1 MEKYI
6 PDIYVKS
13 IYYIDYEKLKERG
26 IKCILFDL
34 DNTLAPL
41 SLKKPNKKIKEL
53 FIKLKKMGFKT
64 IIFSNS
70 GKSRLKPFKEELE
83 VDCAFNCKKPMRKK
97 FDVIL
102 KEYKYTV
109 SEIVIIGDNI
119 ITDILGG
126 NKVGITTILVNP
138 ISNKEALT
146 THIIRKYEKIIMR
159 KLAKR
164 ELFYRGKYY
173 E

>member
-1 MEKYI
+1 MENYI

-13 IYYIDYEKLKERG
+13 IYYIDYDKLKERG

-34 DNTLAPL
+34 DNTIAPL
-41 SLKKPNKKIKEL
+41 SLKKPNKKIKDLFKEL
-53 FIKLKKMGFKT
+53 KSKGFKI

-70 GKSRLKPFKEELE
+70 GKTRLKPFKEDLE
-83 VDCAFNCKKPMRKK
+83 VDCAFNCKKPMKKK
-97 FDVIL
+97 FNLIL
-102 KEYKYTV
+102 WEYKYGV
-109 SEIVIIGDNI
+109 SEVAIIGDNI

-126 NKVGITTILVNP
+126 NKIGITSILVNP
-138 ISNKEALT
+138 ISNIETPFAK
-146 THIIRKYEKIIMR
+146 ISRMNEKIIMR
-159 KLAKR
+159 KLTKK

>member
-1 MEKYI
+1 MENYI
-6 PDIYVKS
+6 PDAYVKS
-13 IYYIDYEKLKERG
+13 IYYIDYEKLKEKG

-34 DNTLAPL
+34 DNTIVPL
-41 SLKKPNKKIKEL
+41 SIEKPNKKIKD
-53 FIKLKKMGFKT
+53 FFKKLKELGFKI

-70 GKSRLKPFKEELE
+70 SKSRLKPFKEDLE
-83 VDCAFNCKKPMRKK
+83 VDCAFSCKKPMRKK
-97 FDVIL
+97 FDLII
-102 KEYKYTV
+102 KEYKYMI

-119 ITDILGG
+119 LTDILGG

-138 ISNKEALT
+138 ISNKEKMT
-146 THIIRKYEKIIMR
+146 TKISRIYEKKIIN
-159 KLAKR
+159 KLGKK

>member
-6 PDIYVKS
+6 PDIYIKS
-13 IYYIDYEKLKERG
+13 IYYIDYEKLKDRG

-34 DNTLAPL
+34 DNTIAPL
-41 SLKKPNKKIKEL
+41 SLKKPNKKIKDL
-53 FIKLKKMGFKT
+53 FKKLKELGFKL

-70 GKSRLKPFKEELE
+70 GKTRLKPFKDELE
-83 VDCAFNCKKPMRKK
+83 VDCAFSCKKPSRNK
-97 FDVIL
+97 FDLIL
-102 KEYKYTV
+102 KEYKFEI
-109 SEIVIIGDNI
+109 SEIVIVGDNI

-138 ISNKEALT
+138 ISAKEKLT
-146 THIIRKYEKIIMR
+146 TKICRIYEKKIIN
-159 KLAKR
+159 KLSKK

>member
-1 MEKYI
+1 MENYI

-13 IYYIDYEKLKERG
+13 IYYIDYEKLKQRG

-34 DNTLAPL
+34 DNTIAPL
-41 SLKKPNKKIKEL
+41 SLKNPNKKIKDL
-53 FIKLKKMGFKT
+53 FTKLKTMGFKI

-70 GKSRLKPFKEELE
+70 GKTRLKPFKDELE
-83 VDCAFNCKKPMRKK
+83 VDCAFSCKKPMRNK
-97 FDVIL
+97 FDLIL
-102 KEYKYTV
+102 KEYRFAV
-109 SEIVIIGDNI
+109 SEVVIVGDNI
-119 ITDILGG
+119 ITDVLGG

-138 ISNKEALT
+138 ISTKEKIKT
-146 THIIRKYEKIIMR
+146 KISRIYEKHVMN
-159 KLAKR
+159 KLSKK

>member
-1 MEKYI
+1 MEYYI
-6 PDIYVKS
+6 PDLYVKS
-13 IYYIDYEKLKERG
+13 IYYVDYEKLKQRG

-41 SLKKPNKKIKEL
+41 SLKKPNKKIKDH
-53 FIKLKKMGFKT
+53 FSKLKDMGFKV

-70 GKSRLKPFKEELE
+70 NKKRIKPFKDELE
-83 VDCAFNCKKPMRKK
+83 VDCAFNCKKPMKKK
-97 FDVIL
+97 FNLVL
-102 KEYKYTV
+102 KEFKYKE
-109 SEIVIIGDNI
+109 SEVVIIGDNI
-119 ITDILGG
+119 ITDVLGG

-138 ISNKEALT
+138 LSTKERKITKISRIYEK
-146 THIIRKYEKIIMR
+146 HIIHKLSRK
-159 KLAKR
+159 

>member
-13 IYYIDYEKLKERG
+13 IYYVDYDKLKERG

-34 DNTLAPL
+34 DNTIAPL
-41 SLKKPNKKIKEL
+41 SIIKPNKKIKDL
-53 FIKLKKMGFKT
+53 FAKLKNMGFKI

-70 GKSRLKPFKEELE
+70 RKNRIKPFKEELE
-83 VDCAFNCKKPMRKK
+83 VDCAFKCKKPSTKK
-97 FDVIL
+97 YKIIL
-102 KEYKYTV
+102 KEYKFQI

-126 NKVGITTILVNP
+126 NKIGITTILVNP
-138 ISNKEALT
+138 ISNKERIT
-146 THIIRKYEKIIMR
+146 TKISRIIERKIIN
-159 KLAKR
+159 KLSKR
-164 ELFYRGKYY
+164 ELFFRGKYY

>member
-34 DNTLAPL
+34 DNTIAPL
-41 SLKKPNKKIKEL
+41 SIKKPNKKIKDL
-53 FIKLKKMGFKT
+53 FIKLKKMGFKL

-70 GKSRLKPFKEELE
+70 RKSRLKPFKEELE
-83 VDCAFNCKKPMRKK
+83 VDCAFNCKKPMTKK
-97 FDVIL
+97 FNVIL
-102 KEYKYTV
+102 RDYKYGI
-109 SEIVIIGDNI
+109 SEIVIVGDNI
-119 ITDILGG
+119 VTDVLGG

-138 ISNKEALT
+138 ISNKE
-146 THIIRKYEKIIMR
+146 HIDAKFSRLYERKIMK
-159 KLAKR
+159 KLSKH
-164 ELFYRGKYY
+164 ELFFRGKYY

>member
-1 MEKYI
+1 MENYI

-13 IYYIDYEKLKERG
+13 IYYIDYDKLKERG

-34 DNTLAPL
+34 DNTIAPL
-41 SLKKPNKKIKEL
+41 SLKKPNKKIKDLFKEL
-53 FIKLKKMGFKT
+53 KSKGFKI

-70 GKSRLKPFKEELE
+70 GKARLKPFKEDLE
-83 VDCAFNCKKPMRKK
+83 VDCAFNCKKPMKKK
-97 FDVIL
+97 FNLIL
-102 KEYKYTV
+102 REYKYGV
-109 SEIVIIGDNI
+109 SEVAIIGDNI

-126 NKVGITTILVNP
+126 NKIGITSILVNP
-138 ISNKEALT
+138 ISNIETPFAK
-146 THIIRKYEKIIMR
+146 ISRMNEKIIMR
-159 KLAKR
+159 KLTKK

>member
-1 MEKYI
+1 MENYI
-6 PDIYVKS
+6 PDIYIKS

-34 DNTLAPL
+34 DNTIAPL
-41 SLKKPNKKIKEL
+41 SLKQPNKKIKDL
-53 FIKLKKMGFKT
+53 FTKLKDMGFKV

-70 GKSRLKPFKEELE
+70 GKSRLKPYKDALE
-83 VDCAFNCKKPMRKK
+83 VDCAFSCRKPMRKK
-97 FDVIL
+97 FDLIL
-102 KEYKYTV
+102 KEYKFKE
-109 SEIVIIGDNI
+109 SEVVIAGDNI
-119 ITDILGG
+119 ITDVLGG

-138 ISNKEALT
+138 ISTKEKLGAKIWRLHER
-146 THIIRKYEKIIMR
+146 HIMK
-159 KLAKR
+159 KLSKR

>member
-1 MEKYI
+1 MEKFI

-34 DNTLAPL
+34 DNTIAPI
-41 SLKKPNKKIKEL
+41 SIKKPNKKIKDL
-53 FIKLKKMGFKT
+53 FIKLKAMGFKI

-70 GKSRLKPFKEELE
+70 GKIRLKPFKEELE
-83 VDCAFNCKKPMRKK
+83 VDCAFSCKKPMSKK
-97 FDVIL
+97 FNLIL
-102 KEYKYTV
+102 KEYKYNI
-109 SEIVIIGDNI
+109 SEVIIVGDNI

-138 ISNKEALT
+138 ISNKERVAAK
-146 THIIRKYEKIIMR
+146 ISRIYEKKIIS
-159 KLAKR
+159 KLSQK
-164 ELFYRGKYY
+164 ELFFRGKYY